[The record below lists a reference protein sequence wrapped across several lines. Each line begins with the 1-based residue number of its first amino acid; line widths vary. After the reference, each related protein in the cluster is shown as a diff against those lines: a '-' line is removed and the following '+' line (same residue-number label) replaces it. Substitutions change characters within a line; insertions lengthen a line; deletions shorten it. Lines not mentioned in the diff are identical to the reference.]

1 MIENLRYEEDTL
13 LLTNG
18 EYVRLIGVDTPE
30 TKHPEK
36 PVEYF
41 GKEAYLFTQT
51 MVEGKEVRL
60 EYDRPGDEKRPER
73 ELNRVE
79 KMVEGKQ
86 KEIIGY
92 FTDDRN
98 IYCIECINK
107 NREIMEKI
115 EKAITADDTDE
126 GELFCDE
133 CNKEIK

>member
-1 MIENLRYEEDTL
+1 MAEE
-13 LLTNG
+13 
-18 EYVRLIGVDTPE
+18 
-30 TKHPEK
+30 
-36 PVEYF
+36 
-41 GKEAYLFTQT
+41 KE
-51 MVEGKEVRL
+51 
-60 EYDRPGDEKRPER
+60 
-73 ELNRVE
+73 
-79 KMVEGKQ
+79 